1 MFIRHLL
8 AASGAALAAVL
19 VLANSASCADE
30 LKPGVSLILVRAS
43 AARQEHDIL
52 FECEARFDNA
62 TGNELAVRSK
72 FHSAFDGL
80 ELVVTDK
87 NGKTLAQPPY
97 TWHQSPFTVNGRDFI
112 LKEGSTSAKMVFPVP
127 DLPRDVKMVKVRL
140 VGTLPGSAYQ
150 RILSSET
157 IEVNVKE

>member
-1 MFIRHLL
+1 MMFIRHLL
-8 AASGAALAAVL
+8 AASGAALAAIL

-30 LKPGVSLILVRAS
+30 SKPGVSLILVRAS

-87 NGKTLAQPPY
+87 DGKTLAQPPY
-97 TWHQSPFTVNGRDFI
+97 IWHQSPFTVNGRDFI
-112 LKEGSTSAKMVFPVP
+112 LKEAAHQQEWCFRFPIFP
-127 DLPRDVKMVKVRL
+127 
-140 VGTLPGSAYQ
+140 GT
-150 RILSSET
+150 
-157 IEVNVKE
+157 